1 MGLGSAWLCVPLCLL
16 SRTPPRAPFPTRVSG
31 LVGEAAFEKSR
42 GLRGEGAR
50 GRGRNPPQL
59 LLAEWWVWR
68 KIGREGVQPGQTK
81 PSAGRAGCAGC
92 RGPRARSEL
101 LRRLG
106 KRTSAELSLVQPPQL
121 AFVVLRYWQGR
132 SDGEECVI
140 LHVSL
145 VGTMELITFCFLVF
159 QAPRMSLGFS
169 RVSLIT

>member
-1 MGLGSAWLCVPLCLL
+1 M
-16 SRTPPRAPFPTRVSG
+16 RRA
-31 LVGEAAFEKSR
+31 
-42 GLRGEGAR
+42 GACE
-50 GRGRNPPQL
+50 GRGR
-59 LLAEWWVWR
+59 
-68 KIGREGVQPGQTK
+68 EGEGETPHNYYW
-81 PSAGRAGCAGC
+81 PSGGCGERSGGKGSSRARQSRARAGRDAQGAG
-92 RGPRARSEL
+92 GPRARSEL

-145 VGTMELITFCFLVF
+145 VGTMELLTFCFLVF